1 MRRNRNPA
9 VNPVDAMAERRIL
22 EAQARGDFDQL
33 PGQGAPLDLE
43 DDALVP
49 EELRAAYRMLKNA
62 GFVPPELDGAREI
75 RDIEQLLRA
84 ADHPDDRRALL
95 ARIDFLLTRAGTGM
109 RRGGLQIE
117 NAYYSQLA
125 EHFARQREP
134 GR

>member
-1 MRRNRNPA
+1 MRKSTIPG
-9 VNPVDAMAERRIL
+9 VNPLDALAERHIR
-22 EAQARGDFDQL
+22 EAQARGDFDEL
-33 PGQGAPLDLE
+33 PGQGEPLDLG

-84 ADHPDDRRALL
+84 ADDPDDRRALL
-95 ARIDFLLTRAGTGM
+95 ARIDFLLKRAGTGT

-117 NAYYSQLA
+117 DAYFSRLA
-125 EHFARQREP
+125 EHLSRTR
-134 GR
+134 

>member
-9 VNPVDAMAERRIL
+9 VNPLDAMAERHIA

-33 PGQGAPLDLE
+33 PGQGEPLDLG

-75 RDIEQLLRA
+75 REIEQLLRV
-84 ADHPDDRRALL
+84 ADQPDDRRALL
-95 ARIDFLLTRAGTGM
+95 ARIDFLLTRTGAGM

-117 NAYYSQLA
+117 DAYYSRLA
-125 EHFARQREP
+125 EHLASKR
-134 GR
+134 